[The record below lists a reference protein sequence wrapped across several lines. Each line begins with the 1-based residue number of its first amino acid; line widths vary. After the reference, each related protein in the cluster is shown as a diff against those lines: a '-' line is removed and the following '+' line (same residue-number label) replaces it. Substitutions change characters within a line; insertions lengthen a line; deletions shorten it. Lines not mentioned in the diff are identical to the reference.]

1 MTKSAA
7 AKTVTASCILLLLMT
22 VEASPAKGTNQA
34 RESSPRI
41 VNIINFIRQCE
52 PRIDWI
58 TEEVLYDTVVEQIKI
73 MKQYQL
79 KGTFLLQYDALV
91 DPRYQTLLK
100 GLSADMFEIG
110 AWWEIPQPL
119 VENSGDQWRGRYP
132 WDWHADVGFATGY
145 SPEERTR
152 LVDTYMADFKKIF
165 GYYPKSVGSWFIDA
179 HTLKYMAD
187 RYGIVA
193 SCNCKDQIG
202 TDGYTMWG
210 GYWSQ
215 GYYPSIKN
223 AYMPAQRAENQ
234 IPVPVFRMLG
244 SDPIHQYDNG
254 LGTGWQRVV
263 SLEPVYTG
271 GGGNADWCQWYF
283 DAFVE
288 GPAMAYGYVQAGQ
301 ENSFAWKRMKKGFEI
316 QMPMIAELL
325 KQGQVTVETLGHTGQ
340 WFKDTYQVTPPTSV
354 TVLNDHSKLDQKTM
368 WFNSRFY
375 RANLLWDQGT
385 LRFRD
390 IHLFD
395 ETMASDY
402 LSKRGTS
409 TQCFYETLPFVDGFR
424 WSSKETVAGLR
435 LKSGTGE
442 QIKGGTPVV
451 DDSLEGQLT
460 VTWPTKTPGGAIV
473 LTFDERSVTMRAE
486 GLAAD
491 DWYFELVTDKQAD
504 LPFDRIDSQQ
514 VSCTFKDMPF
524 TVLAKQGTFVQ
535 DPDAGLRIMPRAGRI
550 VLDFS
555 VRGK

>member
-1 MTKSAA
+1 MMDANMKMKYMVLICCLSYFVPGFLAVAMAGDRAT
-7 AKTVTASCILLLLMT
+7 T
-22 VEASPAKGTNQA
+22 
-34 RESSPRI
+34 SPRI

-58 TEEVLYDTVVEQIKI
+58 TEEVLYDTVVSQIEI
-73 MKQYQL
+73 MKQYKL
-79 KGTFLLQYDALV
+79 KGTFLLQYDALM
-91 DPRYQTLLK
+91 DARYQTLLK
-100 GLSADMFEIG
+100 ALPRDRFEIG
-110 AWWEIPQPL
+110 VWWEIPQPL
-119 VENSGDQWRGRYP
+119 VENSGYTWRGRYP
-132 WDWHADVGFATGY
+132 WDWHANVGFATGY
-145 SPEERTR
+145 SPEERVK
-152 LVDTYMADFKKIF
+152 LVDTYMADFKRIF
-165 GYYPKSVGSWFIDA
+165 GAYPKSVGSWFIDSV
-179 HTLKYMAD
+179 TLKYMAD

-202 TDGYTMWG
+202 TDGYTLWG
-210 GYWSQ
+210 GYWNQ
-215 GYYPSIKN
+215 GYYPSMKN
-223 AYMPAQRAENQ
+223 AYMPAQHAENQ

-271 GGGNADWCQWYF
+271 GGGNADWCKWYF

-301 ENSFAWKRMKKGFEI
+301 ENSFTWKRMKKGFEI
-316 QMPMIAELL
+316 QMPIIANLL
-325 KQGQVTVETLGHTGQ
+325 EQGKVTVMTLGETGQ
-340 WFKDTYQVTPPTSV
+340 WFKDRYRVTPPTSV
-354 TVLNDHSKLDQKTM
+354 TVLNDHSDKDQKTV

-402 LSKRGTS
+402 LLKRGTS

-435 LKSGTGE
+435 LKCDTGE
-442 QIKGGTPVV
+442 IKGGTPTV
-451 DDSLEGQLT
+451 DYSIEGELT
-460 VTWPTKTPGGAIV
+460 VTWPTDVPKGTIS
-473 LTFDERSVTMRAE
+473 LTFNERSVRIRAE
-486 GLAAD
+486 GPMKDA
-491 DWYFELVTDKQAD
+491 WYFELSSDTKAD
-504 LPFDRIDSQQ
+504 LPFDRIDSRR
-514 VSCTFKDMPF
+514 VSCTFKNTPYAIG
-524 TVLAKQGTFVQ
+524 AKSGTITKEA
-535 DPDAGLRIMPRAGRI
+535 DSGLRIIPEAGRM

-555 VRGK
+555 SREK